1 MGKRATMSEHAKG
14 AGALTG
20 RLRVTHKQQDSYLA
34 RGIKL
39 TLDGAYLT
47 TLKNGEDVV
56 VEVEPG
62 PHRLLIDNTLHT
74 KTVEFDVKAGEQAR
88 YRIWNKRG
96 FGSWMVDIFGSGP
109 MYLAIERA
117 EPIESVIAAPQYG

>member
-1 MGKRATMSEHAKG
+1 MREHAKG
-14 AGALTG
+14 ASALTG
-20 RLRVTHKQQDSYLA
+20 QLRVTHKPQDNYLA

-47 TLKNGEDVV
+47 LLKNGKDVV

-62 PHRLLIDNTLHT
+62 RHRLLIDNTLHS
-74 KTVEFDVKAGEQAR
+74 KTVEFDVKAGEQAH

-96 FGSWMVDIFGSGP
+96 FGSWMLDVFGSGP
-109 MYLAIERA
+109 MYLDIERA
-117 EPIESVIAAPQYG
+117 KSIERVLAAPQ

>member
-1 MGKRATMSEHAKG
+1 MIATMSEHAKDSD
-14 AGALTG
+14 ALTG
-20 RLRVTHKQQDSYLA
+20 QLRVTHKQQDNYLA

-39 TLDGAYLT
+39 ILDGAYLT
-47 TLKNGEDVV
+47 LLKNGKDIV

-62 PHRLLIDNTLHT
+62 RHRLLIDNTLHT
-74 KTVEFDVKAGEQAR
+74 KTMEFDVKAGEQAH

-96 FGSWMVDIFGSGP
+96 FGSWMLDVFGSGP

-117 EPIESVIAAPQYG
+117 EPTEYVLGAPL